1 MFKHPRTFH
10 LPWSN
15 VEDSTDKVLPS
26 VSQFEN
32 QEIVITE
39 KRDGENTSL
48 YPSGL
53 IHARSLD
60 GRNHPWQDVIKAEW
74 AQKCFNLPKGWRVV
88 GENLRA
94 EHSIRYENLKSWL
107 EVFALFNE
115 SNQVLSWKDTVEWCE
130 LLDISLV
137 PVLYLGLWD
146 LKIIKE
152 IEKSLNTQTQ
162 EGYVVRVSTAFP
174 YTKWSYYVGKWV
186 RLHHVQTDV
195 HWTKTWKPNQRLIDI
210 TQNTIDE

>member
-1 MFKHPRTFH
+1 MFKHPRTLH

-32 QEIVITE
+32 QEVVITE
-39 KRDGENTSL
+39 KRDGKNTSL
-48 YPSGL
+48 YPYGL

-107 EVFALFNE
+107 EVFTLFNE

-130 LLDISLV
+130 LLDLSLV
-137 PVLYLGLWD
+137 PVL
-146 LKIIKE
+146 
-152 IEKSLNTQTQ
+152 
-162 EGYVVRVSTAFP
+162 
-174 YTKWSYYVGKWV
+174 
-186 RLHHVQTDV
+186 
-195 HWTKTWKPNQRLIDI
+195 
-210 TQNTIDE
+210 